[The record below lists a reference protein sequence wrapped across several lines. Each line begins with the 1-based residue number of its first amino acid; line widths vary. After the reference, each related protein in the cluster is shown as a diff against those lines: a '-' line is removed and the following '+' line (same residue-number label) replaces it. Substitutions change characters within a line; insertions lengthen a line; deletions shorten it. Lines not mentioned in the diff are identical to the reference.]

1 MLNVVLEFLGKLFR
15 RCVACCKYDSCL
27 NYLASDGVRCCGDR
41 TLYYCRMLD
50 ERTFYFERSDTV
62 TGTFDNVIVT
72 SYEPVIS
79 VVVSP
84 CNVLKIVVA
93 AAESFVG

>member
-1 MLNVVLEFLGKLFR
+1 MLNVVLKFLGKFFR
-15 RCVACCKYDSCL
+15 RSVACCKNDSCL
-27 NYLASDGVRCCGDR
+27 NYLTSDGVGCCSNR
-41 TLYYCRMLD
+41 TFYYCRMLD
-50 ERTFYFERSDTV
+50 ERTFYLERSDTV
-62 TGTFDNVIVT
+62 TGTFDNVVMT

-93 AAESFVG
+93 GT